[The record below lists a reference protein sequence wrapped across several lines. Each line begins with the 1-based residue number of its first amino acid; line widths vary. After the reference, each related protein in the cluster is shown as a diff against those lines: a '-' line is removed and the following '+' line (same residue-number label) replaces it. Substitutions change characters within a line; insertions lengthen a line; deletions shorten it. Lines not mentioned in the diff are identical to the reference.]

1 MGVRLNAQLGKR
13 LTAIAPAIAET
24 DMELRSQTA
33 GRAVM
38 QAEAR
43 PAFEEG
49 TALIFSQ
56 WTALELAVE
65 NEWGGRSSRQKADG
79 LIAEALDWFYGKK
92 GGILPLPGHS
102 PTSDILPADAH
113 V

>member
-1 MGVRLNAQLGKR
+1 
-13 LTAIAPAIAET
+13 
-24 DMELRSQTA
+24 MELRSQTA

-49 TALIFSQ
+49 TALIFSR

-79 LIAEALDWFYGKK
+79 LIAEALDWFYGRK
-92 GGILPLPGHS
+92 GNALLLCLPG
-102 PTSDILPADAH
+102 PVMVPAA
-113 V
+113 

>member
-1 MGVRLNAQLGKR
+1 
-13 LTAIAPAIAET
+13 
-24 DMELRSQTA
+24 
-33 GRAVM
+33 M

-79 LIAEALDWFYGKK
+79 LIAEALDWFYGRK
-92 GGILPLPGHS
+92 GAAMALPGRS
-102 PTSDILPADAH
+102 PTSDISPADAH
-113 V
+113 AKRTGWA